1 MEWLFSEDC
10 GRGRHGSRGDQEF
23 HMRCIKSELLL
34 DTPVVML
41 SSGKI
46 LESGVQREMQADI
59 NLRIVNLTLTLKA
72 TRLDGII

>member
-23 HMRCIKSELLL
+23 HMRCVKSELLL

-41 SSGKI
+41 SSSKI
-46 LESGVQREMQADI
+46 LESGV
-59 NLRIVNLTLTLKA
+59 
-72 TRLDGII
+72 